1 MASTFSG
8 RGVGSTAKII
18 AYSSLILNVYYF
30 STWMIIFSKNKTQE
44 MRVNKFMLSIP
55 FGMSLQILNI
65 SLILLS
71 IISIVIF
78 AQYRTSLSKVL
89 IALQSIFLLMFVWQ
103 SM

>member
-8 RGVGSTAKII
+8 RGVGSVAKII

-30 STWMIIFSKNKTQE
+30 SAWIFIFSKNKTQE
-44 MRVNKFMLSIP
+44 MRVNKFMLNIP

-78 AQYRTSLSKVL
+78 AQYHTSLSKVL

-103 SM
+103 NM

>member
-8 RGVGSTAKII
+8 KGIGSIAKII
-18 AYSSLILNVYYF
+18 AYFSMILNVYYF
-30 STWMIIFSKNKTQE
+30 SAWIFIFSRNKTQDL
-44 MRVNKFMLSIP
+44 RVSKFMLSIP

-78 AQYRTSLSKVL
+78 AQHHTFLSKVL
-89 IALQSIFLLMFVWQ
+89 IAFQSIFLLMFVWQ
-103 SM
+103 NM